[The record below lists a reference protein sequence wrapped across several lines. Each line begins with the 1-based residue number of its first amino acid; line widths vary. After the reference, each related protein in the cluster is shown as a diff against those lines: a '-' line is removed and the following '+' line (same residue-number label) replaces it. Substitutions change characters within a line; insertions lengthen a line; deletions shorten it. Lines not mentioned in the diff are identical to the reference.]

1 MLSPLDEGRLR
12 APVAPVP
19 CDPQGLLAQA
29 RALRSAAQ
37 AGALQP
43 LLRGKRLGLLCED
56 EAGGDAELFRRAARE
71 LGADV
76 AHIRP
81 SLSSLSSGQEVEH
94 TARVLG
100 RLYDALECQGMAR
113 ELVDRIRQ
121 QADVPVYDG
130 LASAAHPSAGLAC
143 ELGPEV
149 AAADAR
155 RYLLQAALIG
165 SLV

>member
-1 MLSPLDEGRLR
+1 MQPLLDDDRLQ
-12 APVAPVP
+12 ATVP
-19 CDPQGLLAQA
+19 PLPPDPQGLLAQA

-56 EAGGDAELFRRAARE
+56 EAGEDAELFRHAAQE

-81 SLSSLSSGQEVEH
+81 SLSSLSSGRQVEH

-113 ELVDRIRQ
+113 ELVDRIRLK
-121 QADVPVYDG
+121 ADVPVYDG
-130 LASAAHPSAGLAC
+130 LASVRHPSAGLASQ
-143 ELGPEV
+143 LDPEV
-149 AAADAR
+149 PAADAR
-155 RYLLQAALIG
+155 RYLLQAALIA